1 MNKRLRDMCQTEMN
15 RDGADILTIGKPYER
30 KNISSQT
37 IFLPL
42 CFVILIESAFNPQER
57 RENMDGDF
65 LLLHR
70 MQTGDDQAI
79 ESFVREDVR
88 NRF

>member
-42 CFVILIESAFNPQER
+42 CFVILIESAFNP
-57 RENMDGDF
+57 
-65 LLLHR
+65 
-70 MQTGDDQAI
+70 
-79 ESFVREDVR
+79 
-88 NRF
+88 

>member
-1 MNKRLRDMCQTEMN
+1 MDYEKVSASILGAIRRHKMNKRLRDMCQTEMN

-42 CFVILIESAFNPQER
+42 CFVILIESAFNP
-57 RENMDGDF
+57 
-65 LLLHR
+65 
-70 MQTGDDQAI
+70 
-79 ESFVREDVR
+79 
-88 NRF
+88 